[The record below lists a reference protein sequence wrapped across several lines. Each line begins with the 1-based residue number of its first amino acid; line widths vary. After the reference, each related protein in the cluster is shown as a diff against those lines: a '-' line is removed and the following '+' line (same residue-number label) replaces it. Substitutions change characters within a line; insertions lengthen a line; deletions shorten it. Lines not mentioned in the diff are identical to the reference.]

1 MYPGEGIADVRLFLC
16 GNTSE
21 MRMIFYG
28 FIAADCPGKN
38 EIGISEGVDDLL
50 PSPLPNF
57 KVHGAEETSFEEK

>member
-1 MYPGEGIADVRLFLC
+1 
-16 GNTSE
+16 
-21 MRMIFYG
+21 MIFYG

-38 EIGISEGVDDLL
+38 EIGISEAVDDLL